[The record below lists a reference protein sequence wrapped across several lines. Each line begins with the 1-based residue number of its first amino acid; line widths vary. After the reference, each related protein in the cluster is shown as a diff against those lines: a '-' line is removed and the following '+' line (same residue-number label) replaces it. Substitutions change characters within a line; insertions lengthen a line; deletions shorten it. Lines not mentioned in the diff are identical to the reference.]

1 MNAEREK
8 AILQILIREKQA
20 RVTDLAKRLYASEP
34 SIRRDLNE
42 LERQHLLRRIH
53 GGAILD
59 ETGISEIKIPFLIRE
74 LESSDEKIQIARR
87 AAQLVPD
94 ESVIFLD
101 ASTSAYQM
109 IPFLSSKKNL
119 TVITNGI
126 HALKRLS
133 ESGIKTIGTGGE
145 VIHSC
150 LALVGDNAHSI
161 IDRYNADLAFFSC
174 RGLSDDGYLTDISEK
189 ENHVRHHMIAHARWA
204 YLLCTPDKIGHR
216 FFHTLCQADEISGI
230 VYADSLIRTDGHKN
244 KWDL

>member
-8 AILQILIREKQA
+8 SILQILIQEKEV
-20 RVTDLAKRLYASEP
+20 RVKDLARRLYASEP
-34 SIRRDLNE
+34 SIRRDLNA
-42 LERQHLLRRIH
+42 LERQKLLRRVH

-59 ETGISEIKIPFLIRE
+59 ENGISEIKIPFLIRE
-74 LESSDEKIQIARR
+74 LESSDEKIQIAQK

-109 IPFLSSKKNL
+109 IPFLTSKKNL

-126 HALKRLS
+126 NALKRLS
-133 ESGIKTIGTGGE
+133 ELSIKTIGTGGE
-145 VIHSC
+145 VINSC
-150 LALVGDNAHSI
+150 LALVGDNAHAI

-189 ENHVRHHMIAHARWA
+189 ENHVRHHMIAHARRA

-216 FFHTLCQADEISGI
+216 FFHTLCHADDICGI
-230 VYADSLIRTDGHKN
+230 IRAD
-244 KWDL
+244 